1 MRTFQIERNTS
12 ETQIRLSL
20 NLDGSG
26 RRDIDSGVGFL
37 NHMLELLA
45 VHSSFDLSLVCRGD
59 TQVDDHHSTEDIG
72 VALGS
77 ALKAALGDKKG
88 IARFA
93 DRVVPMDETAALV
106 AIDISGRPYLT
117 FEVDGEFSGGR
128 IGNFDAELIREFLQ
142 AFAVNGGLNIYV
154 KLLAKGNKHHEAEA
168 IFKALAKCLH
178 DAVKI
183 VSDQVPSSKGILQ

>member
-72 VALGS
+72 IALGI

-117 FEVDGEFSGGR
+117 FEVDGEFSGGK

-142 AFAVNGGLNIYV
+142 AFAVNAGLNIYV

-168 IFKALAKCLH
+168 IFKALAKCLR

>member
-26 RRDIDSGVGFL
+26 QRDIDSGVGFL

-72 VALGS
+72 IALGI

-117 FEVDGEFSGGR
+117 FEVDGEFSGGK

-142 AFAVNGGLNIYV
+142 AFAVNAGLNIYV

-168 IFKALAKCLH
+168 IFKALAKCLR

>member
-1 MRTFQIERNTS
+1 MRIFQIERNTS

-72 VALGS
+72 IALGI

-117 FEVDGEFSGGR
+117 FEVDGEFSGGK

-142 AFAVNGGLNIYV
+142 AFAVNAGLNIYV

-168 IFKALAKCLH
+168 IFKALAKCLR

>member
-26 RRDIDSGVGFL
+26 QRDIDSGVGFL

-72 VALGS
+72 IALGI

-117 FEVDGEFSGGR
+117 FEVDGEFSGGK

-142 AFAVNGGLNIYV
+142 SFAVNAGLNIYV

-168 IFKALAKCLH
+168 IFKALAKCLR